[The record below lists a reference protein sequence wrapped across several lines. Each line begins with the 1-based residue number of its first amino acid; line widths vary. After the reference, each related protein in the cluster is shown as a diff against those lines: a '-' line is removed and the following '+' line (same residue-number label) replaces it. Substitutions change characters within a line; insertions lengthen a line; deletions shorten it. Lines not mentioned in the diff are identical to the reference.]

1 MSSEEES
8 VSGEEYESVEE
19 EVDESGSEEEE
30 SEEEEEESEEEEVVV
45 AEPVKK
51 RGKKSKGKK
60 KDPNKPKRNMSAFF
74 LYSNANRQRVRD
86 QNKGIQF
93 GQVAKILSV
102 EFKALGEEDK
112 QKWEKKAAKDK
123 ARYIR
128 EMKSYVPPSDSDSDS
143 DEPKRG
149 KKKAKK
155 VKDPNRPKRNQSS
168 FFIYSNEVRA
178 DVKKENP
185 EAKFGDIAK
194 IISVQFKALS
204 DKDKKRLEK
213 LAAKDKERYQR
224 EMAEYNGN

>member
-1 MSSEEES
+1 MGEEES

-30 SEEEEEESEEEEVVV
+30 EEESEEEEEVV

-102 EFKALGEEDK
+102 EFKALGEKDK

-123 ARYIR
+123 ARYIS
-128 EMKSYVPPSDSDSDS
+128 EMKNYVPPSDSDSDS

-194 IISVQFKALS
+194 IISVQYKALS